1 MSAKILHSW
10 EKPMDIDRAR
20 TFLEIV
26 HSGSFLRAA
35 DRLHVTQTTVS
46 ARIRTLEEEL
56 GRQLFIRNRNGAQL
70 TPAGREFERY
80 AQSFVQIW
88 ERARHQLAIP
98 SGRTSVVALG
108 GELSLWNPLLLD
120 WLVWMRKV
128 RPEIA
133 IHAQVGVPDQLIE
146 QLRTGVLDIAVLYA
160 PKMLPGFRVELLV
173 EEQLVLVKTS
183 DKDTDR
189 ASDYVYVDW
198 GPLFAALHGASSTT
212 FGEPGVLVGLGPLGL
227 SYILRAGG
235 MGYFRRGAAAP
246 HIEAGELEIVEG
258 APEFTYPA
266 YAVYPEA
273 AETRADIQEALR
285 GLKEVVE

>member
-1 MSAKILHSW
+1 
-10 EKPMDIDRAR
+10 MDIDRAR

-26 HSGSFLRAA
+26 HSGSFLKAA

-46 ARIRTLEEEL
+46 ARIRTLEGEL

-70 TPAGREFERY
+70 TPSGREFERY

-120 WLVWMRKV
+120 WLVWMKKAK
-128 RPEIA
+128 PEIA
-133 IHAQVGVPDQLIE
+133 IHAQVGVPDQLLD

-160 PKMLPGFRVELLV
+160 PKLLPGFKVELLV
-173 EEQLVLVKTS
+173 EEQLVLVRT
-183 DKDTDR
+183 R
-189 ASDYVYVDW
+189 NEEPASAKDYVYVDW
-198 GPLFAALHGASSTT
+198 GPLFAAQHDASSTA
-212 FGEPGVLVGLGPLGL
+212 FGEPGLLVGLGPLGL

-246 HIEAGELEIVEG
+246 HIDSGELEIVEG

-273 AETRADIQEALR
+273 SETRTDIQEALR
-285 GLKEVVE
+285 GLKQVVK

>member
-1 MSAKILHSW
+1 
-10 EKPMDIDRAR
+10 MDIDRAR

-26 HSGSFLRAA
+26 HSGSFLKAA

-46 ARIRTLEEEL
+46 ARIRTLEDEL

-70 TPAGREFERY
+70 TPSGREFERF

-120 WLVWMRKV
+120 WLVWMKKAK
-128 RPEIA
+128 PEIA
-133 IHAQVGVPDQLIE
+133 IHAQVGVPDQLLD

-160 PKMLPGFRVELLV
+160 PKLLPGFKVELLV
-173 EEQLVLVKTS
+173 EEQLVLVRT
-183 DKDTDR
+183 R
-189 ASDYVYVDW
+189 NEEPASAKDYVYVDW
-198 GPLFAALHGASSTT
+198 GPLFAAQHDASSTA
-212 FGEPGVLVGLGPLGL
+212 FGEPGLLVGLGPLGL

-246 HIEAGELEIVEG
+246 HIDSGELEIVQG

-273 AETRADIQEALR
+273 SETRTDIQEALR
-285 GLKEVVE
+285 GLKQVVK